1 MILLINPPL
10 VKPSEPPPGIAR
22 LYGTL
27 VAAGAKCSIIDA
39 NIEGIL
45 HLFGKSPPDSD
56 RWTSRAV
63 RNRARNLE
71 LVRSVPGYLDLQRY
85 KRAVFDLNRLIAK
98 SAKNGGPVKIS
109 LSNYQHSELSGVR
122 AMDLLDAAEKY
133 QNNAFHE
140 YFSKR
145 ISHAMEFDSPDVVG
159 ISLNFLSQALTA
171 FAIMGF
177 IRSRYDRVRIVLGG
191 SLVTSWVCKPGW
203 SNPFSGLV
211 DQIVSGP
218 GEEALLELAGIDAI
232 IRRRR
237 FSYDPFPLENYFAPG
252 PILPY
257 SASCGC
263 YWNRCAFCPEKAEG
277 NRYEPVS
284 HETAAR
290 EVSELCSGS
299 HPALIHFL
307 DSAMSPALLSK
318 LSASP
323 PGAPWYGFVRV
334 TGNLAD
340 EDFCRALKLSGCVM
354 LKLGIESGDQ
364 GVIDS
369 ENKGID
375 LTVASRALASLKKSG
390 IGTYVYLLFGTPS
403 ESADEARNTLDFTVR
418 HARFIDFLNLAVFNM
433 PVNSPDAERFA
444 TASHYE
450 GDLSLY
456 TGFSHPKGWD
466 RPKVRR
472 FLDAE
477 FKRQPAIARILSN
490 EPPFFTSNHAPF
502 FVSRQGKASRHPC
515 LQHD

>member
-27 VAAGAKCSIIDA
+27 AAAGAKCLIIDA
-39 NIEGIL
+39 NIEAIL

-56 RWTSRAV
+56 RWTRRAV

-71 LVRSVPGYLDLQRY
+71 LVRSMPGYLDLQRY
-85 KRAVFDLNRLIAK
+85 KRAVFDLNRLIGK
-98 SAKNGGPVKIS
+98 STQSGGPVRLS
-109 LSNYQHSELSGVR
+109 LSNYQHSELSPVR
-122 AMDLLDAAEKY
+122 AMDLLRAAEKY
-133 QNNAFHE
+133 QENPFHE

-145 ISHAMEFDSPDVVG
+145 ISDALELHSPDVVG
-159 ISLNFLSQALTA
+159 VSLNYLSQALTA
-171 FAIMGF
+171 FAIIGF
-177 IRSRYDRVRIVLGG
+177 IRTRYERVRIVLGG

-211 DQIVSGP
+211 DLIVSGP
-218 GEEALLELAGIDAI
+218 GEQALLDIAGIDATS
-232 IRRRR
+232 RRRR
-237 FSYDPFPLENYFAPG
+237 FSYDAFPLRDYFAPG

-257 SASCGC
+257 SASRGC
-263 YWNRCAFCPEKAEG
+263 YWNRCAFCPEKSEG

-284 HETAAR
+284 PEAAAR
-290 EVSELCSGS
+290 EAGELCSGS

-307 DSAMSPALLSK
+307 DSAISPALLSK
-318 LSASP
+318 LSANP

-334 TGNLAD
+334 TKRLAD

-354 LKLGIESGDQ
+354 LKLGLESGDQ

-369 ENKGID
+369 EGKGID
-375 LTVASRALASLKKSG
+375 LAVASRALTSLKKSG

-403 ESADEARNTLDFTVR
+403 ESIDQARNTLDFTVR
-418 HARFIDFLNLAVFNM
+418 HERFIDFLNLSVFNM
-433 PVNSPDAERFA
+433 PVNSPNAQKFA
-444 TASHYE
+444 TSPYYA

-472 FLDAE
+472 FLETE

-502 FVSRQGKASRHPC
+502 FVSPWG
-515 LQHD
+515 

>member
-1 MILLINPPL
+1 
-10 VKPSEPPPGIAR
+10 VS
-22 LYGTL
+22 
-27 VAAGAKCSIIDA
+27 
-39 NIEGIL
+39 
-45 HLFGKSPPDSD
+45 
-56 RWTSRAV
+56 
-63 RNRARNLE
+63 
-71 LVRSVPGYLDLQRY
+71 GYLDLQRY
-85 KRAVFDLNRLIAK
+85 KRAVFDLNRLIGK
-98 SAKNGGPVKIS
+98 SAESGGPVRLS
-109 LSNYQHSELSGVR
+109 LSNYQHSELSAVR
-122 AMDLLDAAEKY
+122 AMDLLRAAEKY
-133 QNNAFHE
+133 QENPFYE

-145 ISHAMEFDSPDVVG
+145 ISNALELHSPDVVG
-159 ISLNFLSQALTA
+159 VSLNYLSQALTA
-171 FAIMGF
+171 FAIIGF
-177 IRSRYDRVRIVLGG
+177 IRTRCESVRIVLGG
-191 SLVTSWVCKPGW
+191 SLVTSWTCKSGW

-211 DQIVSGP
+211 DLIVSGP
-218 GEEALLELAGIDAI
+218 GEQALLDFAGVNTI

-237 FSYDPFPLENYFAPG
+237 FSYDPFQLRDYFAPG

-284 HETAAR
+284 PEAAAR
-290 EVSELCSGS
+290 EAGELCSAS

-318 LSASP
+318 LSANP

-334 TGNLAD
+334 TRRLAD

-354 LKLGIESGDQ
+354 LKLGLESGDQ

-369 ENKGID
+369 EGKGID
-375 LTVASRALASLKKSG
+375 LAVASRALASLKKSR

-403 ESADEARNTLDFTVR
+403 ESVHEARNTLDFTVR
-418 HARFIDFLNLAVFNM
+418 HERFIDFLNLAVFNM
-433 PVNSPDAERFA
+433 PVDSPDAQRFA
-444 TASHYE
+444 TSPHYE

-472 FLDAE
+472 FLNTE

-502 FVSRQGKASRHPC
+502 FVSP
-515 LQHD
+515 

>member
-27 VAAGAKCSIIDA
+27 AAAGAKCLIIDA
-39 NIEGIL
+39 NIEAIL
-45 HLFGKSPPDSD
+45 HLLGKSPPDSD
-56 RWTSRAV
+56 RWTRRAV

-71 LVRSVPGYLDLQRY
+71 LVRSVPGYLDLQHY
-85 KRAVFDLNRLIAK
+85 KRAVFDLNRLIGK
-98 SAKNGGPVKIS
+98 SAQSGGPVRLS
-109 LSNYQHSELSGVR
+109 LSNYQHSELSPVR
-122 AMDLLDAAEKY
+122 ALDLLRAAEKY
-133 QNNAFHE
+133 QENPFHE

-145 ISHAMEFDSPDVVG
+145 ICDALELHSPDVIGV
-159 ISLNFLSQALTA
+159 SLNYLSQALTA
-171 FAIMGF
+171 FAIIGF
-177 IRSRYDRVRIVLGG
+177 IRTRYERVRIVLGG
-191 SLVTSWVCKPGW
+191 SLVTSWVCRPGW

-211 DQIVSGP
+211 DLIVNGP
-218 GEEALLELAGIDAI
+218 GEQALLDIAGIDATS
-232 IRRRR
+232 RKRR
-237 FSYDPFPLENYFAPG
+237 FSYDPFALRDYFAPG

-257 SASCGC
+257 SASRGC

-284 HETAAR
+284 PEAAAR
-290 EVSELCSGS
+290 EAGELCLRS

-307 DSAMSPALLSK
+307 DSAISPALLSK
-318 LSASP
+318 LSANP

-334 TGNLAD
+334 TKRLAD

-354 LKLGIESGDQ
+354 LKLGLESGDQ

-369 ENKGID
+369 EGKGID
-375 LTVASRALASLKKSG
+375 LAVASRALASLKKSG

-403 ESADEARNTLDFTVR
+403 ESIDQARNTLDFTVR
-418 HARFIDFLNLAVFNM
+418 HERFIDFLNLAVFNM
-433 PVNSPDAERFA
+433 PVNSPDAQKFA
-444 TASHYE
+444 TSPHCA

-472 FLDAE
+472 FLDTE

-502 FVSRQGKASRHPC
+502 FVSPWG
-515 LQHD
+515 

>member
-27 VAAGAKCSIIDA
+27 AAAGVKCAVIDA

-45 HLFGKSPPDSD
+45 HLFAKSPPDSD
-56 RWTSRAV
+56 RWTRRAV

-71 LVRSVPGYLDLQRY
+71 LVRSAPGYLDLQRY
-85 KRAVFDLNRLIAK
+85 KRSVFDLNRLIGK
-98 SAKNGGPVKIS
+98 SAQSGGPVRLS
-109 LSNYQHSELSGVR
+109 LSDYQHSELSAVR
-122 AMDLLDAAEKY
+122 AGDLLRAAE
-133 QNNAFHE
+133 NHRDNPFHE

-145 ISHAMEFDSPDVVG
+145 ISHALEFHSPDVVG
-159 ISLNFLSQALTA
+159 VSLNYLSQALTA
-171 FAIMGF
+171 FAIIGF
-177 IRSRYDRVRIVLGG
+177 IRTRCERVRIVLGG
-191 SLVTSWVCKPGW
+191 SLVTSWVCRPGW
-203 SNPFSGLV
+203 TNPFSGLV
-211 DQIVSGP
+211 DLIVSGP
-218 GEEALLELAGIDAI
+218 GEQALFDFAGVDTTV
-232 IRRRR
+232 RRRR
-237 FSYDPFPLENYFAPG
+237 VSYDPFPIGDYFSPG

-284 HETAAR
+284 PEEAVR
-290 EVSELCSGS
+290 EASELCSGS
-299 HPALIHFL
+299 QPALLHFL
-307 DSAMSPALLSK
+307 DSAISPALLSK
-318 LSASP
+318 LAANP

-334 TGNLAD
+334 TRRLAD

-354 LKLGIESGDQ
+354 LKLGLESGDQ

-369 ENKGID
+369 EGKGID
-375 LTVASRALASLKKSG
+375 LAVASRALASLKKAG

-403 ESADEARNTLDFTVR
+403 ESEYEARKTLDFTVR
-418 HARFIDFLNLAVFNM
+418 HEQFIDFLNLAVFNM
-433 PVNSPDAERFA
+433 PLNSPDAERFA
-444 TASHYE
+444 TSPHYE

-472 FLDAE
+472 FLESE

-502 FVSRQGKASRHPC
+502 FVSG
-515 LQHD
+515 

>member
-1 MILLINPPL
+1 MLLINPPL

-27 VAAGAKCSIIDA
+27 VAAGVKCSIIDA
-39 NIEGIL
+39 NIEAIL
-45 HLFGKSPPDSD
+45 HLFEKSPRDSD
-56 RWTSRAV
+56 RWTMRAV
-63 RNRARNLE
+63 RNRACNLE

-85 KRAVFDLNRLIAK
+85 KRAVFDLNRLIGK
-98 SAKNGGPVKIS
+98 SAESGGTVRLS
-109 LSNYQHSELSGVR
+109 LSNYQHSELSAVR
-122 AMDLLDAAEKY
+122 AMDLLRAAEKY
-133 QNNAFHE
+133 QENPFYE

-145 ISHAMEFDSPDVVG
+145 ISNALELHSPDAVG
-159 ISLNFLSQALTA
+159 LSLNYLSQALTA
-171 FAIMGF
+171 FAIIGF
-177 IRSRYDRVRIVLGG
+177 IRTRCERVRIVLGG
-191 SLVTSWVCKPGW
+191 SLVTSWVCKPGR

-211 DQIVSGP
+211 DRIVSGP
-218 GEEALLELAGIDAI
+218 GEQALLDFAGVNAI
-232 IRRRR
+232 VSSRR
-237 FSYDPFPLENYFAPG
+237 FSYDPFPLGDYFAPG

-284 HETAAR
+284 PEAAVR
-290 EVSELCSGS
+290 EAGELCSAS

-307 DSAMSPALLSK
+307 DSAISPALLSK
-318 LSASP
+318 LSANP

-334 TGNLAD
+334 TRRLAD

-354 LKLGIESGDQ
+354 LKLGLESGDQ

-369 ENKGID
+369 EGKGID
-375 LTVASRALASLKKSG
+375 LAVASRALASLKKSG

-403 ESADEARNTLDFTVR
+403 ESLNEARNTLDFTVR
-418 HARFIDFLNLAVFNM
+418 HERFIDFLNLAVFNM
-433 PVNSPDAERFA
+433 PVNSPDAQRFP
-444 TASHYE
+444 TSPHYA

-472 FLDAE
+472 FLDTE
-477 FKRQPAIARILSN
+477 FKRQPSIARILSN

-502 FVSRQGKASRHPC
+502 FVSPEG
-515 LQHD
+515 